1 MSRLAR
7 FSAYLMGTVG
17 AVAWGHAAQAQ
28 DLFSPTPIS
37 QQTQAVSA
45 FNGQWVIGVGSMDP
59 GGGFFTA
66 TGSLTTPVE
75 NYGLQG
81 DFTVTGS
88 SEDGLTGA
96 LTLHAFARDP
106 SAGWM
111 LGVTKG
117 VVVTHDAAL
126 VAFGAEGEFYID
138 RLSLEGWAGLAGVT
152 YSNGSD
158 PESGFFAFGDAAYY
172 PTDDLRLVA
181 GASTVL
187 GNNQL
192 HLASEYLL
200 REWNLPISLI
210 ADARIGADSSTFMVG
225 LHGYFGGN
233 DENKSLILRH
243 REDNLRLRSLDLW
256 AAAAPA
262 LQPPAGPPG
271 PGYVDPELNAD
282 NCTAMGGDWIPYGE
296 LTGDCNVTNVSQEV
310 CDWFGADP
318 DNTVYYDDYV
328 WYPESGPDGECLPY
342 VAP

>member
-17 AVAWGHAAQAQ
+17 AVAWGHTAQAL

-37 QQTQAVSA
+37 QQNFAVSA
-45 FNGQWVIGVGSMDP
+45 FNGQWVVGVGSMDP
-59 GGGFFTA
+59 GGGLFTA
-66 TGSLTTPVE
+66 TGSLTTPIQ

-81 DFTVTGS
+81 DFTVTGTS
-88 SEDGLTGA
+88 DGGLTGA
-96 LTLHAFARDP
+96 MTFHAFARDP
-106 SAGWM
+106 AAGWM

-126 VAFGAEGEFYID
+126 VAFGAEGELYLD
-138 RLSLEGWAGLAGVT
+138 RLSLEGWAGLAGVS
-152 YSNGSD
+152 YSGGGTD
-158 PESGFFAFGDAAYY
+158 SGLFAFGDAAYY
-172 PTDDLRLVA
+172 PTDDLRLVL

-200 REWNLPISLI
+200 RDMNLPISLI
-210 ADARIGADSSTFMVG
+210 ADARIGAESSTFMVG

-233 DENKSLILRH
+233 NENKSLILRH

-262 LQPPAGPPG
+262 LSPAAPPG
-271 PGYVDPELNAD
+271 FEDPNSGEDACESYGFDWDGYPDDGICNINPPDANELGCEWLDFVSYDESNW
-282 NCTAMGGDWIPYGE
+282 DW
-296 LTGDCNVTNVSQEV
+296 
-310 CDWFGADP
+310 DP
-318 DNTVYYDDYV
+318 DALN
-328 WYPESGPDGECLPY
+328 GDGECLY
-342 VAP
+342 DGSIT